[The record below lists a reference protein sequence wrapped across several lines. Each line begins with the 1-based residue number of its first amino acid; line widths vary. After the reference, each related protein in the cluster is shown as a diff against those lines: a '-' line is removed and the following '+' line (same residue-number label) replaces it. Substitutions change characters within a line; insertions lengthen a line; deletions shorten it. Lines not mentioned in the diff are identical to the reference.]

1 MNKKNQS
8 TSRNYSIAALI
19 FALLACIAT
28 FFLAITAGLANM
40 GSLILW
46 DAETAQRYILISVG
60 LMILGLATYAILEPD
75 RVRRFFTGRQARYG
89 SNAVVMSLAFV
100 LMLIFGNVLAYQLV
114 GQNPKL
120 TWDLTE
126 DKTNTLSPELL
137 AAFESLPE
145 DVKATAFFSQMS
157 NTAAAEE
164 MLNNIKANSSGKFNY
179 EFVDPDR
186 DPQAAKNA
194 GITGDGKIL
203 LEMDGRKEIVAFAS
217 ETEILKGM
225 LRLLNPGNNGI
236 YFLTGHGEHDIEQ
249 AGDTSLTRAK
259 ETLESKNY
267 SVKAL
272 NLIAENKIPEDASAI
287 VIAGPLKPVS
297 DNEVKLLKDYLA
309 NGGSL
314 VVMQDPSALTE
325 FGDAGDPLAEML
337 GTDWG
342 ITLDND
348 IVYDLGSPQPTT
360 AAAAYYDSTH
370 AITRNMNTL
379 VTYFPFSQSL
389 TVSVDMEGVTLN
401 QLVGTGQNSWGEKD
415 FESLTQ
421 QGGGTPSFDES
432 TESIGPLTLVAAGE
446 NTTTTGRVVV
456 FGSSNFAIDPNFDAY
471 GNGDM
476 FVNSVDWA
484 AEQEELANITPKT
497 PTERSF
503 NAPAPWQGIIILLGS
518 IFLIPG
524 LVVLAGISTWLS
536 RKRQG

>member
-1 MNKKNQS
+1 MNKKKQS
-8 TSRNYSIAALI
+8 ATRARNYSIIALI

-28 FFLAITAGLANM
+28 FFLALMRGLV
-40 GSLILW
+40 SIFQVW
-46 DAETAQRYILISVG
+46 DAETTQRYLLVSAG
-60 LMILGLATYAILEPD
+60 LVILGLAAYAILEPD
-75 RVRRFFTGRQARYG
+75 KVRRFFTGRQARYG
-89 SNAVVMSLAFV
+89 SNSLVMSIAFLGILIVGNMLAF
-100 LMLIFGNVLAYQLV
+100 
-114 GQNPKL
+114 QNPKQL
-120 TWDLTE
+120 LDLTE

-145 DVKATAFFSQMS
+145 DVKATAFFSQLS
-157 NTAAAEE
+157 NTQSAEE
-164 MLNNIKANSSGKFNY
+164 LLSKIKANSNGKFDY

-186 DPQAAKNA
+186 DPQAAIAA

-203 LEMDGRKEIVAFAS
+203 LQMGDHKEIVAYAS

-225 LRLLNPGNNGI
+225 LRLLNPGNNVI
-236 YFLTGHGEHDIEQ
+236 YFLTGHGEHDTET
-249 AGDTSLTRAK
+249 AGDVSLTRAK

-267 SVKAL
+267 SVKTL

-297 DNEVKLLKDYLA
+297 DNEIKLLKNYLA
-309 NGGSL
+309 KGGSV
-314 VVMQDPSALTE
+314 VVMQDSNPLTE
-325 FGDAGDPLAEML
+325 FGDASDPLAEML
-337 GTDWG
+337 NKDWG
-342 ITLDND
+342 ITLNND

-360 AAAAYYDSTH
+360 AAATYYDSTH

-389 TVSVDMEGVTLN
+389 TVAEGMEGVALN
-401 QLVGTGQNSWGEKD
+401 QLVRTGPKSWGEKN
-415 FESLTQ
+415 FESLS
-421 QGGGTPSFDES
+421 QGGGPPSLDES
-432 TESIGPLTLVAAGE
+432 AEATGPLTLVAAAE
-446 NTTTTGRVVV
+446 NPTTKGRVVV
-456 FGSSNFAIDPNFDAY
+456 FGSSNFAIDPNFGAY

-497 PTERSF
+497 PTERTF
-503 NAPAPWQGIIILLGS
+503 QAPPPWAGIVLVLGS
-518 IFLIPG
+518 VFLIPG

>member
-1 MNKKNQS
+1 MNKKKQS
-8 TSRNYSIAALI
+8 TARYSIAALI

-28 FFLAITAGLANM
+28 FFLAIMAGLAKV
-40 GSLILW
+40 GSLTVWTVEDIL
-46 DAETAQRYILISVG
+46 QRYIPISAG
-60 LMILGLATYAILEPD
+60 LLVLGLAAYMILEPD
-75 RVRRFFTGRQARYG
+75 RVRSFLTGRQARYG
-89 SNAVVMSLAFV
+89 SNAIVMSIAF
-100 LMLIFGNVLAYQLV
+100 LGILIVGNVLAF
-114 GQNPKL
+114 QNPKQIS
-120 TWDLTE
+120 DLTE
-126 DKTNTLSPELL
+126 DKSNTLSPELA
-137 AAFESLPE
+137 AAFKNLPE

-157 NTAAAEE
+157 NTTTAEE
-164 MLNNIKANSSGKFNY
+164 LLDNIKANSSGKFDY
-179 EFVDPDR
+179 EFVNPDR

-203 LEMDGRKEIVAFAS
+203 LEMGDRKEIVAFAS

-225 LRLLNPGNNGI
+225 LRLLNPGNNAI
-236 YFLTGHGEHDIEQ
+236 YFLIGHGERDIEQ
-249 AGDTSLTRAK
+249 AGDASLTRAK
-259 ETLESKNY
+259 ETLETKNY
-267 SVKAL
+267 SVKTL
-272 NLIAENKIPEDASAI
+272 NLIAENKIPEDASTI

-297 DNEVKLLKDYLA
+297 DNEIKLLKDYLA
-309 NGGSL
+309 GGGSL

-325 FGDAGDPLAEML
+325 FGDASDPLAAML
-337 GTDWG
+337 STDWG

-348 IVYDLGSPQPTT
+348 IVIDLNSPQPTT
-360 AAAAYYDSTH
+360 AAAAYYDPTH

-379 VTYFPFSQSL
+379 VTYFPFSQSMKL
-389 TVSVDMEGVTLN
+389 TEGMEAVTLN
-401 QLVGTGQNSWGEKD
+401 QLVQTRENSWGEKD

-432 TESIGPLTLVAAGE
+432 TESVGPLTLVAAGE
-446 NTTTTGRVVV
+446 NSTTGGRVVV

-524 LVVLAGISTWLS
+524 LIVLAGISTWLS

>member
-1 MNKKNQS
+1 
-8 TSRNYSIAALI
+8 
-19 FALLACIAT
+19 
-28 FFLAITAGLANM
+28 
-40 GSLILW
+40 
-46 DAETAQRYILISVG
+46 
-60 LMILGLATYAILEPD
+60 
-75 RVRRFFTGRQARYG
+75 
-89 SNAVVMSLAFV
+89 
-100 LMLIFGNVLAYQLV
+100 
-114 GQNPKL
+114 
-120 TWDLTE
+120 
-126 DKTNTLSPELL
+126 
-137 AAFESLPE
+137 
-145 DVKATAFFSQMS
+145 VKATAFFSQMS
-157 NTAAAEE
+157 NTTSAEE
-164 MLNNIKANSSGKFNY
+164 LLTKIKANSNGKFDY
-179 EFVDPDR
+179 EFVNPDQ

-203 LEMDGRKEIVAFAS
+203 LEMSGRKEIVAFAS

-225 LRLLNPGNNGI
+225 LRLLNPGNNVI

-259 ETLESKNY
+259 ETLETKNY
-267 SVKAL
+267 SVTPL

-325 FGDAGDPLAEML
+325 FGDASDPLMEML
-337 GTDWG
+337 TTDWG
-342 ITLDND
+342 ITFNND
-348 IVYDLGSPQPTT
+348 LVIDLENAQPTT

-370 AITRNMNTL
+370 PITRNMNILGTF
-379 VTYFPFSQSL
+379 YPFTQSL
-389 TVSVDMEGVTLN
+389 KLAEGMEGVALN
-401 QLVGTGQNSWGEKD
+401 PLVQTGTRSWGEKD
-415 FESLTQ
+415 FNSLTE
-421 QGGGTPSFDES
+421 GNSPSFDES
-432 TESIGPLTLVAAGE
+432 TEPIGPLTLVAAGE
-446 NTTTTGRVVV
+446 NSTTTGRVVV
-456 FGSSNFAIDPNFDAY
+456 FGSSNFAIDPSFDVY

-484 AEQEELANITPKT
+484 AEQEDLANITPKT